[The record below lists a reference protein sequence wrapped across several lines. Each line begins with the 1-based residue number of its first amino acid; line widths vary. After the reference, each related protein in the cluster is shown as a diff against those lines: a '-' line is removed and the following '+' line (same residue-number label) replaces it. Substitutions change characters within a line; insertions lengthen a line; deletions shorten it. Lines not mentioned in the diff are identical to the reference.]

1 MNRRTT
7 AAGLLVTAALALTAC
22 SSVDNGDAK
31 PKASA
36 TDKPKASA
44 TEKANPNKLDDAG
57 KFACDDFAKDYQSA
71 DTTQARLDLA
81 HKVNKWAPK
90 SYTKNI
96 ADNGKVLARG
106 AGGSDGSWQIAADT
120 FAQSCLDAGWKA

>member
-7 AAGLLVTAALALTAC
+7 AAGLLVAAALTLTAC
-22 SSVDNGDAK
+22 SSADNGDAK

-36 TDKPKASA
+36 T
-44 TEKANPNKLDDAG
+44 EKADPNKLDDAG

-106 AGGSDGSWQIAADT
+106 AGGSDGSWQTAADT